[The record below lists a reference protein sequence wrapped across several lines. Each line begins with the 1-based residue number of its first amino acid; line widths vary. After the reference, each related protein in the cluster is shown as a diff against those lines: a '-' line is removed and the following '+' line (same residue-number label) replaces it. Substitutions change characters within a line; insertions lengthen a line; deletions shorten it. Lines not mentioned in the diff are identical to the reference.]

1 MIDDEVEVVAYTSLI
16 LASVGAA
23 IATSDVKKRKRKHKT
38 WVNAYI
44 RNRDKFGT
52 FNTLLPELCA
62 SVRTSICLSL
72 RPSVTHWYCLKTNDR
87 RIMQFLLSGSPGILF
102 FLTNL
107 GLREIRLLGKNGE

>member
-1 MIDDEVEVVAYTSLI
+1 MADDEIEVVACTSLI

-23 IATSDVKKRKRKHKT
+23 IAKSDAKKRKRKHKT

-62 SVRTSICLSL
+62 GGKYFQYLRT
-72 RPSVTHWYCLKTNDR
+72 
-87 RIMQFLLSGSPGILF
+87 
-102 FLTNL
+102 
-107 GLREIRLLGKNGE
+107 